1 MKPQRKRCEYGRQR
15 GATAVEFAIIF
26 PLFFVICYGII
37 CFGMIFV
44 IQQSLTFAASEGARA
59 GLNYA
64 PDLATRTAKAQATA
78 QNVVGWLNISAPNV
92 VVQAP
97 ACKYDGSLYCLS
109 VTVSYSPQAWVKTMP
124 FVGTILTQ
132 PLTSTAVV
140 QISQSLLQ

>member
-1 MKPQRKRCEYGRQR
+1 MTRQRQTGGYRRQR

-26 PLFFVICYGII
+26 PLFFVICYSII

-64 PDLATRTAKAQATA
+64 PDLSTRTSKAQAAA

-97 ACKYDGSLYCLS
+97 PCKYDATLYCLS
-109 VTVSYSPQAWVKTMP
+109 VTVSYSPQVWVKTMP
-124 FVGTILTQ
+124 FLGTILTQ

>member
-1 MKPQRKRCEYGRQR
+1 MKRQRKRGGYRLQR

-26 PLFFVICYGII
+26 PLFFVICYAII
-37 CFGMIFV
+37 CFGMVFV

-78 QNVVGWLNISAPNV
+78 KNVVSWLNISAPNV

-97 ACKYDGSLYCLS
+97 ACKYDASLYCLS
-109 VTVSYSPQAWVKTMP
+109 VTVSYSPQSWVTTMP

>member
-1 MKPQRKRCEYGRQR
+1 MKRQRQRRGYGRQR

-26 PLFFVICYGII
+26 PLFFVICYAII

-59 GLNYA
+59 SLNYA
-64 PDLATRTAKAQATA
+64 PDLTTRTAKAQATA

-97 ACKYDGSLYCLS
+97 ACKYDATLYCLQ
-109 VTVSYSPQAWVKTMP
+109 VTVSYSPQAWVSTMP
-124 FVGTILTQ
+124 LMGTILTQ